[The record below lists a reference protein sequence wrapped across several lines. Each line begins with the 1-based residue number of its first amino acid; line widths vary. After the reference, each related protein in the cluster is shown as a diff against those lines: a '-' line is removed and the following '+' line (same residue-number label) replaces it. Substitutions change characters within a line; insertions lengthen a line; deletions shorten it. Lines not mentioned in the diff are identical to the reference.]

1 MMEAPLRWEDRAD
14 GNGSVARTARDP
26 YEVERITIA
35 GNPWFRTRQ
44 NDREVGGNGTWKG
57 PRSWRAPLPTLPHGE
72 DKGQELY
79 PSRARARV

>member
-14 GNGSVARTARDP
+14 GNGSVARTARDT

-44 NDREVGGNGTWKG
+44 NDREVGGNGT
-57 PRSWRAPLPTLPHGE
+57 
-72 DKGQELY
+72 
-79 PSRARARV
+79 